1 MAFSYTYTK
10 DASCCPGEDVTISVK
25 RVIIADLSTPP
36 PTGFICG
43 HRAKGESIINYK
55 ALSKRNGNTRQYS
68 VKRVGLIGARSR
80 LGQSV
85 QAVGSMLTPG
95 NLSRVRSPIRS
106 RLYSALTPGGGR
118 GLGRGIRG
126 RERSYRCPEGYQYGG
141 RFTDSEYSTCGQQL
155 FDLPGLLGETIAAI
169 RRAAT
174 RGATPAR
181 VERGEALTSGRPGS
195 EMTQSRDPKI
205 RAASIPK
212 VGEARPNLQK
222 QKVQQLIPQMGK
234 PGINAHRMIRR
245 DGFDLEP
252 VVTPAVLRTI
262 PDNRDM
268 EGATYLLTLPD
279 DGMGGEELGLL
290 SNTGVTNLTY
300 VRENGTSVSIAKM
313 RELTVGERRK
323 LGRTVNAA
331 MKKADRSDP
340 LARLNFV
347 SEETGDG
354 IQVTEQTAS
363 ASARTAP
370 RPTPVTEAPEA
381 PEAPETPGTEKI
393 TSVDEA
399 LAHISQGGD
408 LSDISPSILEEVLR
422 EKNAVEMAKK
432 LVTTPDKR
440 KYSVRD
446 SKNNFEH
453 LHAAL
458 ATDVQRHLG
467 LETPD
472 IAFVGKGS
480 RRRYLVEDAAS
491 VVDGGKVDRR
501 RAIDQASPRE
511 MSSMLIADVL
521 TGIDNRLATSLTP
534 VSSDDKSRL
543 IATDNPSELVPL
555 GKLEI
560 REATQQ
566 RIETMRSVRKD
577 GIYGKYFAALQE
589 EQQKLVRHQVGRL
602 IERAGAFSAREFR
615 QQLVRD
621 GDLSPAERSHLAII
635 ETIYETRL
643 GLLKDSLQGLLRV
656 LGGTA

>member
-1 MAFSYTYTK
+1 MSFSYTYTK
-10 DASCCPGEDVTISVK
+10 DASCCPGEDVTISIK
-25 RVIIADLSTPP
+25 RVIIADLSKPP

-43 HRAKGESIINYK
+43 HRANDESIINYK

-106 RLYSALTPGGGR
+106 RLYSAITPGGGR

-141 RFTDSEYSTCGQQL
+141 RFTDSEFSTCGAQL
-155 FDLPGLLGETIAAI
+155 FDLPGILGETIAAI
-169 RRAAT
+169 RRTAT

-181 VERGEALTSGRPGS
+181 VERGEALTSGRPGA

-212 VGEARPNLQK
+212 VGEAQPNLQRQTVSK
-222 QKVQQLIPQMGK
+222 LIPQMGK

-268 EGATYLLTLPD
+268 EGATYLLTLPTN
-279 DGMGGEELGLL
+279 GMGGEELGLL

-300 VRENGTSVSIAKM
+300 VRDDGTSVSIAKV

-331 MKKADRSDP
+331 MKKDDSGDP

-354 IQVTEQTAS
+354 IRVTEQTAS
-363 ASARTAP
+363 ASTRTAP

-381 PEAPETPGTEKI
+381 PETPETEKI
-393 TSVDEA
+393 SGVDEA
-399 LAHISQGGD
+399 LAHISQGGN

-422 EKNAVEMAKK
+422 EKNAVELAKK

-440 KYSVRD
+440 HYSVRD
-446 SKNNFEH
+446 SKNDFEH
-453 LHAAL
+453 LHAAF
-458 ATDVQRHLG
+458 ASDVQRHLG
-467 LETPD
+467 LQTPD

-491 VVDGGKVDRR
+491 VIDGGKVDRR

-534 VSSDDKSRL
+534 VSSDNKSRL
-543 IATDNPSELVPL
+543 IATDNPSELTAL
-555 GKLEI
+555 DKLEI
-560 REATQQ
+560 REATQR
-566 RIETMRSVRKD
+566 RIETMRAVRKD

-589 EQQKLVRHQVGRL
+589 EQQKLMRQQLGRL
-602 IERAGAFSAREFR
+602 IERAGSFSARDFR
-615 QQLVRD
+615 QELTRN
-621 GDLSPAERSHLAII
+621 GELTPAERSHLAII

-643 GLLKDSLQGLLRV
+643 GLLRNSLQGLLKV